1 MMKSHK
7 HMTTKEDLTPRPPL
21 QGGEGE
27 KTAVGHGIV
36 RNQIINPEKLEL
48 AKYFRKN
55 PTKSENIVWQML
67 RNRQINNLKWR
78 RQQVIDG
85 FIADFYC
92 SELNTVLEID
102 GTVHDSEEEK
112 EYDEIRTAVFDSKGI
127 KTYRLRNEDCDLQ
140 HLTPLINNMIAT
152 ASSKPL
158 PLSTLE
164 RGPGGEV
171 PKSTTY

>member
-1 MMKSHK
+1 
-7 HMTTKEDLTPRPPL
+7 MTEDLTPRPPL
-21 QGGEGE
+21 HSGEGE
-27 KTAVGHGIV
+27 DTAVGYG
-36 RNQIINPEKLEL
+36 K
-48 AKYFRKN
+48 
-55 PTKSENIVWQML
+55 
-67 RNRQINNLKWR
+67 NLKWR

-102 GTVHDSEEEK
+102 GSVHDSEEEK

-140 HLTPLINNMIAT
+140 HLMALIDKI
-152 ASSKPL
+152 SSNPSTPL

-171 PKSTTY
+171 PKSATD